1 MRRSAAPSQIGNA
14 AKRGRFVPPF
24 RASFS
29 SSTSQLQ
36 ASSGQQEADENT
48 TKQDANPASLGRLS
62 DPTITKRNVLSLI
75 QGGHNNTTNANESG
89 SVGDT
94 SKKNI
99 LLTKNVASAGDSNQ
113 KENAADLSKDRGS
126 GEHAIDASD
135 RSSKIK
141 NDQCSDGCKQP
152 SDGISEM
159 TNGRKMLPGKRTFK
173 APVQLKQTHSTSMP
187 VAGYVKEVNN
197 TEKEDDANYY
207 SVMWCKRSKKKHK
220 KWEGDAVMIARGKSV
235 SLLDM
240 DGKEIGKGSGYK
252 VSEIQ
257 NMEEGQS
264 LFIGGKEI
272 EVMGRISRDD
282 FRAGKCFQSAVT
294 NPGICSKP
302 RNIPV
307 TQKGFTNPQKSKMM
321 WQNNNSQSSVVDV
334 VVDPYLVSKLRHIRG
349 GVVFMYECT
358 MGMRGF
364 SGNGVILADDM
375 GLGKTLQCITLI
387 WLVNPE
393 GTKKEINC
401 TCFNDKF
408 AFEFCCLDFKSRQ
421 IDCLVSRVQGQNCVR
436 TLFQQGPYGG
446 KPVVKRILVVT
457 PGSLVKN
464 WCREFNKWLGKERM
478 NVFGVASDNK
488 VKEFQIST
496 IYPVMVVSYEMMVR
510 YADDIRKIKF
520 DLMVCDE
527 AHRLKNNTI
536 KTTSILTSLDIKK
549 RILLTGTPIQ
559 NDLQEFYSLAEFCNP
574 SILGTSN
581 SFHRLYEEPVLRSRQ
596 PDATE
601 EEKKIGETRANELS
615 RITSLFVLRRT
626 QEINNKYLPPK
637 VEAVIFC
644 SPKPLQISLYKTM
657 LTPRW
662 FAVVCLVGFRG
673 LDSTYLICI
682 GALKKL
688 CNHPLA
694 LPIQQRSIQGRGERR
709 FTDIHGD
716 EQQSLYDGLYRLYP
730 PEYETCHEYS
740 TDSGKLTVLAS
751 MLRSMH
757 SLSSHERIVI
767 VSNYTQTL
775 DLLQKFCE
783 GEGYCVSRLDGSTP
797 TSKRQQL
804 VERFN
809 SKYAKETV
817 FLLSSKAGGV
827 GLNLIG
833 ASRLILYDIDW
844 NPAND
849 LQAMARVW
857 RDGQKKM
864 VYIYRL
870 ITAGTIEEKVYQ
882 RQISKQGLSGAVVD
896 MTNRSEVKFS
906 LEELKNLFTLH
917 ENASCLTHDMLDC
930 QCAGMGETED
940 RRPDTNSSDPLRPC
954 QLGRRSDAK
963 KNSKNISMAKLLKW
977 KHHKSPFQHQ
987 FEDPLLSAAQG
998 NITFIFQNET
1008 NAAEMAT

>member
-29 SSTSQLQ
+29 LSTSQLQ
-36 ASSGQQEADENT
+36 ASSGQQEADDNI
-48 TKQDANPASLGRLS
+48 TKQDTNPASLGSLS

-89 SVGDT
+89 YVGET

-99 LLTKNVASAGDSNQ
+99 LLTKNVASAGDRNR
-113 KENAADLSKDRGS
+113 KENAAYLREDRGS
-126 GEHAIDASD
+126 DEHAIDASD
-135 RSSKIK
+135 RSKK
-141 NDQCSDGCKQP
+141 VENDQCSDECKQP
-152 SDGISEM
+152 TDRISEM

-187 VAGYVKEVNN
+187 VAGYVKEVN

-235 SLLDM
+235 LLLDM

-294 NPGICSKP
+294 TPGICSKP

-321 WQNNNSQSSVVDV
+321 TTETSRIVSTVTCKPMFDPSSPNALVLPRPSSSHQWQNNNSQSSVVDV
-334 VVDPYLVSKLRHIRG
+334 VVDPYLVCKLRPHQRE

-364 SGNGVILADDM
+364 AGNGVILADDM

-387 WLVNPE
+387 W
-393 GTKKEINC
+393 
-401 TCFNDKF
+401 
-408 AFEFCCLDFKSRQ
+408 
-421 IDCLVSRVQGQNCVR
+421 
-436 TLFQQGPYGG
+436 TLFKQGPYGG

-536 KTTSILTSLDIKK
+536 KTTSLLTSLDIKK

-574 SILGTSN
+574 SILGTST

-644 SPKPLQISLYKTM
+644 SPKPLQVSLYKTM
-657 LTPRW
+657 LTSPLVRR
-662 FAVVCLVGFRG
+662 CLSRG
-673 LDSTYLICI
+673 VFGDSNAPHLVCI

-688 CNHPLA
+688 CNHPA
-694 LPIQQRSIQGRGERR
+694 LLYQSSKDASKEDGRECL
-709 FTDIHGD
+709 TDIYGD

-730 PEYETCHEYS
+730 PEYETRHEYS

-767 VSNYTQTL
+767 VSNYTRGLQWDDVFFSLKRYFSKTAILADQTPKTL

-783 GEGYCVSRLDGSTP
+783 GESYCVSRLDGSIP
-797 TSKRQQL
+797 TSKRQQI

-930 QCAGMGETED
+930 QCAGMGETDD
-940 RRPDTNSSDPLRPC
+940 RRRDTNPSDPLRPC
-954 QLGRRSDAK
+954 QLGRKSNAK
-963 KNSKNISMAKLLKW
+963 KNSVSNY
-977 KHHKSPFQHQ
+977 
-987 FEDPLLSAAQG
+987 
-998 NITFIFQNET
+998 
-1008 NAAEMAT
+1008 